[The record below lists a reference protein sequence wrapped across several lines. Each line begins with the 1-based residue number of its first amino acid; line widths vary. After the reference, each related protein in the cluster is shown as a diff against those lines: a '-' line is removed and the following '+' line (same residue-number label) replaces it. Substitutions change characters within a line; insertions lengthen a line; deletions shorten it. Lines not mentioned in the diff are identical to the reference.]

1 MPPDVTNSPLI
12 VWVAIGT
19 GILVI
24 IATAVPKILV
34 PLSDSW
40 LKLIEQRQR
49 VQSERDD
56 ADLAERDRQIRYLRE
71 ELAKRDA
78 YLNDLDAWVWK
89 TYAAMRQAG
98 INTSP
103 PPARF
108 RPTPMEDY

>member
-24 IATAVPKILV
+24 IATAVPKILG

-40 LKLIEQRQR
+40 SKLIEQRLGRHAAQL
-49 VQSERDD
+49 S

-78 YLNDLDAWVWK
+78 YLNDLDAWAWN

-98 INTSP
+98 IDTSP